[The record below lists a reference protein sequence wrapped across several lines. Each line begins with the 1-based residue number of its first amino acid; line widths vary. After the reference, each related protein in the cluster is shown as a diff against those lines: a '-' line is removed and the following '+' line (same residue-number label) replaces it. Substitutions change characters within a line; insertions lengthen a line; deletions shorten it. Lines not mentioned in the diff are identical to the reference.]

1 MKLREPYS
9 NWCLGKGKLTFIL
22 QSWKNRNYTYIV
34 ILIKIKNVT
43 DLKVEL
49 L

>member
-1 MKLREPYS
+1 MNLGEPYS
-9 NWCLGKGKLTFIL
+9 NWCLGKEKLTFIL
-22 QSWKNRNYTYIV
+22 QSWKNGNYTFIV
-34 ILIKIKNVT
+34 IFIKIKKAT